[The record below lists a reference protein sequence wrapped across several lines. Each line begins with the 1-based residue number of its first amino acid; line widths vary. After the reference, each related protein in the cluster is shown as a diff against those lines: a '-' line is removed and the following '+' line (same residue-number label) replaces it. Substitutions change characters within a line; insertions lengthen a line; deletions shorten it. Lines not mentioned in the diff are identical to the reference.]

1 MFCFTK
7 ETCTTLIY
15 IYQTPLFTTGSPY
28 YKCIWQ
34 IYTLH
39 HSNKRFS
46 LDTKGMASKDF
57 QYEQTA
63 SNHSKALLKHSFL
76 HRSSDLHLE
85 VEGIGWVHNSVGKF
99 ITILSIPL
107 KTLNQTFNNMHDKH
121 FITINK
127 CVIMS
132 NMYACVC
139 WFHHCF
145 SPSILSQLINCWLPT
160 MYTADINAPQDTR
173 SI

>member
-7 ETCTTLIY
+7 ETSTTLIY

-57 QYEQTA
+57 QYEQTT

-107 KTLNQTFNNMHDKH
+107 KTLNQTFNNMHDKY
-121 FITINK
+121 FIINNK

-160 MYTADINAPQDTR
+160 MYTADINAPQDW